1 MFDLY
6 SSIFRNFID
15 PPVKNKTF
23 TTPDEDKYSTTIRV
37 LAVIGVIAAIIMA
50 SLAPV
55 LYSHPVGTTYTAKI
69 VVIDETTDSVTV
81 EYADE
86 TGIHQTEIN
95 EYQTELFP
103 TRLSDIRPVTSYRPD
118 DEVLIRVPNA
128 VWIPVRI
135 DLTSD

>member
-1 MFDLY
+1 MLNLY
-6 SSIFRNFID
+6 SSIFHNFID
-15 PPVKNKTF
+15 PSVKNKTF
-23 TTPDEDKYSTTIRV
+23 TTDDEDKYSKVIHIF
-37 LAVIGVIAAIIMA
+37 AVAGVIIAIIMA
-50 SLAPV
+50 NLAPI

-69 VVIDETTDSVTV
+69 VVVDETTDSVTV

-86 TGIHQTEIN
+86 TGVHQTKIN

-103 TRLSDIRPVTSYRPD
+103 TRLSDIKPVTDYRPD